1 MAGHVRLSCSVDEAI
16 IARSAEGFK
25 RAVARCR

>member
-1 MAGHVRLSCSVDEAI
+1 VRLSCSVDEQI

-25 RAVARCR
+25 RAVAKMKG